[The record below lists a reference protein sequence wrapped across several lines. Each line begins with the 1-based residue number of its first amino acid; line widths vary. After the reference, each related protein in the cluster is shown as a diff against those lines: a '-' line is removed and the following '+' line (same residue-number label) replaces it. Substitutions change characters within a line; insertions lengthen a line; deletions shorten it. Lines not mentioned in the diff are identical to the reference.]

1 MFRARRHVAW
11 GGIIRG
17 SVDHPLHNSAYG
29 LGPSIT
35 WTPAWKPKH
44 SHNCHLRCRLWKCC
58 KHSEARRNP
67 RRRFAGSGIQVLD
80 SFISAHHESS
90 TIWHGARQKKT
101 VFLLKQKSSH
111 RATFSQLSSE
121 CLSSLEN
128 AVSVPSGAVVVGPQP
143 RRPLKTSAHF
153 KRLLSGHWQWTF

>member
-29 LGPSIT
+29 LSPSIT

-58 KHSEARRNP
+58 KHSEEARRNP
-67 RRRFAGSGIQVLD
+67 RRRFAGSDIFGEFVLWELKAKVEVSPDLQAAPTGIPYMTQIVLWITYMYRPRKD
-80 SFISAHHESS
+80 ISGNVLLLCILEFSFLKSLSD
-90 TIWHGARQKKT
+90 RQKVIWLQNYT
-101 VFLLKQKSSH
+101 IL
-111 RATFSQLSSE
+111 
-121 CLSSLEN
+121 
-128 AVSVPSGAVVVGPQP
+128 
-143 RRPLKTSAHF
+143 
-153 KRLLSGHWQWTF
+153 

>member
-44 SHNCHLRCRLWKCC
+44 SHNCHLRCRLGKCC
-58 KHSEARRNP
+58 KHSEEARINP
-67 RRRFAGSGIQVLD
+67 RRRFSGSDIFGEFVLCENTVRSLLHNMNQTKAQLD
-80 SFISAHHESS
+80 MVED
-90 TIWHGARQKKT
+90 KKKLFFGT
-101 VFLLKQKSSH
+101 NMNLPTGQYFRNCHPNFCHLWKMLFQCH
-111 RATFSQLSSE
+111 LAQ
-121 CLSSLEN
+121 
-128 AVSVPSGAVVVGPQP
+128 
-143 RRPLKTSAHF
+143 
-153 KRLLSGHWQWTF
+153 

>member
-58 KHSEARRNP
+58 KHSEEARRNP
-67 RRRFAGSGIQVLD
+67 RRRFSGSDIFGEFVLCENTVRSLLHNMNQTKAQLDMVEDKKKLFFVPLGMKKSCLLMVIVKTGKWNLSISKIIIPGQSNIPFCQNCQSD
-80 SFISAHHESS
+80 SFS
-90 TIWHGARQKKT
+90 
-101 VFLLKQKSSH
+101 
-111 RATFSQLSSE
+111 
-121 CLSSLEN
+121 
-128 AVSVPSGAVVVGPQP
+128 
-143 RRPLKTSAHF
+143 
-153 KRLLSGHWQWTF
+153 